1 MAATIVLFPLFAS
14 AVFLLR
20 QRDVV
25 AERPPSGVGR
35 CGPGVAGGRP
45 VRLSSRR
52 GRGGRCR
59 PDARSGGLR
68 DVSVS
73 ISRGAD
79 ATVVVVSG
87 EAPGL
92 LPGMSVSVTARS
104 VTPTEEWQTVT
115 SQWWRRIASDRR
127 GNGDVAAMIVVVPLA
142 LGLVLLFVCFGR
154 QGVAAEGV
162 THAAAVAARAASQ
175 QRSAGDAAGGGT
187 GCGDV
192 DVGRGRHRLCRRP
205 GGGGV
210 GVGVGAGR
218 CGVGHGDVSD
228 HRDRRHRRGVP
239 LGGIHGLL
247 DDRLSSD
254 VRSMSAV
261 AGLGAR
267 VRDDE
272 RGAGYLAA
280 FIVLFSTLLLAGVG
294 VLVDS
299 SRLWT
304 AQRQSSSIALEAARA
319 GANAI
324 SVPELYEGA
333 GIRRRPRTRRSGVA
347 AAAAGTFVS
356 QAGASLQSVSVD
368 GNRVTVVV
376 SASVDSWFPLMSGRT
391 VTQRASA
398 DAVVGLAEP
407 VG

>member
-1 MAATIVLFPLFAS
+1 
-14 AVFLLR
+14 
-20 QRDVV
+20 
-25 AERPPSGVGR
+25 
-35 CGPGVAGGRP
+35 
-45 VRLSSRR
+45 
-52 GRGGRCR
+52 
-59 PDARSGGLR
+59 
-68 DVSVS
+68 
-73 ISRGAD
+73 
-79 ATVVVVSG
+79 
-87 EAPGL
+87 
-92 LPGMSVSVTARS
+92 
-104 VTPTEEWQTVT
+104 
-115 SQWWRRIASDRR
+115 
-127 GNGDVAAMIVVVPLA
+127 
-142 LGLVLLFVCFGR
+142 
-154 QGVAAEGV
+154 
-162 THAAAVAARAASQ
+162 
-175 QRSAGDAAGGGT
+175 
-187 GCGDV
+187 
-192 DVGRGRHRLCRRP
+192 
-205 GGGGV
+205 
-210 GVGVGAGR
+210 
-218 CGVGHGDVSD
+218 
-228 HRDRRHRRGVP
+228 
-239 LGGIHGLL
+239 
-247 DDRLSSD
+247 
-254 VRSMSAV
+254 MSAV

-272 RGAGYLAA
+272 RGAGYIAA

-333 GIRRRPRTRRSGVA
+333 GIRVDPGEAQRVA

-376 SASVDSWFPLMSGRT
+376 AASVDSWFPLMSGRT